1 MNRVRAP
8 IRFRIAIK
16 RYLPKS
22 FLGRSIMIIIT
33 PLILVQVV
41 STWVFYD
48 RHWDTITRRLA
59 DSVAG
64 EIGLVVN
71 ARGRFEQQNANWLME
86 SAADMGLF
94 FNFKKA
100 EILPNAPPVTGGG
113 ILDTRLANAMRER
126 VRRPFHIDTWS
137 HDRLVQIKV
146 QVPDG
151 VMEIFVPRERLFSS
165 TTYIFV
171 MWMVGTS
178 LLLFAIATM
187 FMRNQVRPIR
197 RLAAAVDNFGKGR
210 DVPDFRPEGATEIR
224 RAAAAFERMRGRIN
238 NALTQRTEML
248 AGVSHDLRTPLT
260 RMKLQLAMLA
270 ESKGVEDLKEDLR
283 EMEVMVEEF
292 LAFARGEGTE
302 EPTESDLGEIVTTVA
317 RATST
322 EDHTI
327 TAHIEGDLNILIR
340 PNAIR
345 RCITNLVVNA
355 ITHAKTVE
363 VSAIRRGA
371 LVEITVDDDGPG
383 IPEDEYEAVFKP
395 FYRLDASRNPGTGGT
410 GLGLSI
416 ARDLARGS
424 GGDVTLDQSP
434 LGGLRAAIRLPV

>member
-1 MNRVRAP
+1 VRAP
-8 IRFRIAIK
+8 VRFRIAIK

-22 FLGRSIMIIIT
+22 FLGRSIVIIIT

-48 RHWDTITRRLA
+48 RHWNTITRRLA

-71 ARGRFEQQNANWLME
+71 ARGRIEQENANWLMD

-113 ILDTRLANAMRER
+113 ILDTRLANSMRER

-238 NALTQRTEML
+238 SALTQRTEML

-270 ESKGVEDLKEDLR
+270 ESKGVEDLKQDLR

-302 EPTESDLGEIVTTVA
+302 EPSDSDLGEIVATVVRAASTDGHAVQATT
-317 RATST
+317 
-322 EDHTI
+322 
-327 TAHIEGDLNILIR
+327 EGDLRILIR
-340 PNAIR
+340 PIAIR
-345 RCITNLVVNA
+345 RCITNLVMNA
-355 ITHAKTVE
+355 TTHANTVE
-363 VSAIRRGA
+363 VSAIRRGG
-371 LVEITVDDDGPG
+371 LVEIKVDDDGPG
-383 IPEDEYEAVFKP
+383 IPEAEYEAVFKP

-424 GGDVTLDQSP
+424 GGDVTLDRSDM
-434 LGGLRAAIRLPV
+434 GGLRATIKLPV

>member
-1 MNRVRAP
+1 VRAP
-8 IRFRIAIK
+8 VRFRIAIK

-22 FLGRSIMIIIT
+22 FLGRSIVIIIT

-48 RHWDTITRRLA
+48 RHWNTITRRLA

-71 ARGRFEQQNANWLME
+71 ARGRIEQENANWLMD

-137 HDRLVQIKV
+137 HDRLVQITV

-238 NALTQRTEML
+238 SALTQRTEML

-270 ESKGVEDLKEDLR
+270 ESKGVEDLKQDLR

-302 EPTESDLGEIVTTVA
+302 EPSDSDLGEIVATVVRAASTDGHAVQATT
-317 RATST
+317 
-322 EDHTI
+322 
-327 TAHIEGDLNILIR
+327 EGDLRILIR
-340 PNAIR
+340 PIAIR
-345 RCITNLVVNA
+345 RCITNLVMNA
-355 ITHAKTVE
+355 TTHANTVE
-363 VSAIRRGA
+363 VSAIRRGG
-371 LVEITVDDDGPG
+371 LVEIKVDDDGPG
-383 IPEDEYEAVFKP
+383 IPEAEYEAVFKP

-424 GGDVTLDQSP
+424 GGDVTLDRSDM
-434 LGGLRAAIRLPV
+434 GGLRATIKLPV

>member
-1 MNRVRAP
+1 MRAP
-8 IRFRIAIK
+8 IRFRIAVK

-48 RHWDTITRRLA
+48 RHWNTITRRLA

-64 EIGLVVN
+64 EIGLVVD
-71 ARGRFEQQNANWLME
+71 ARGRFEQKNTKWLMD

-260 RMKLQLAMLA
+260 RMKLQLAMLG
-270 ESKGVEDLKEDLR
+270 ESKGVDDLKEDLR
-283 EMEVMVEEF
+283 EMEIMVEEF

-302 EPTESDLGEIVTTVA
+302 EPTESDLGEIVTSVA
-317 RATST
+317 RAVST
-322 EDHTI
+322 EDHR
-327 TAHIEGDLNILIR
+327 IETEIDGDLKILIR

-355 ITHAKTVE
+355 VTHAASVTI
-363 VSAIRRGA
+363 SAVRRGA
-371 LVEITVDDDGPG
+371 LVEISVDDDGPG
-383 IPEDEYEAVFKP
+383 IPPEEYEAVFKP

-416 ARDLARGS
+416 ARDLARGG
-424 GGDVTLDQSP
+424 GGDVTLDESP
-434 LGGLRAAIRLPV
+434 LGGLRATVRLPV

>member
-1 MNRVRAP
+1 MRAP
-8 IRFRIAIK
+8 VRFRIAIK

-48 RHWDTITRRLA
+48 RHWNTITRRLA

-100 EILPNAPPVTGGG
+100 EILPNAPPVTGRG

-171 MWMVGTS
+171 IWMVGTS

-283 EMEVMVEEF
+283 EMEIMVEEF

-302 EPTESDLGEIVTTVA
+302 EPAESDLGEIVNAVA

-322 EDHTI
+322 EGHAI
-327 TAHIEGDLNILIR
+327 TASVDGDLNILIR

-363 VSAIRRGA
+363 VSAARRGA

-434 LGGLRAAIRLPV
+434 LGGLRATIRLPV